1 MRAAIPATVFL
12 VVAVAVAVALRLPAD
27 VGDVARWLG
36 GWARLLPPYALLAAL
51 SAWRLARGSQLRALL
66 RFRPGDPS
74 LGIGIG
80 LALLLAAWLLS
91 RALLP
96 TDSAPHAWISS
107 LFLLAGDTSTPAAV
121 ACLLTLAVCDELTW
135 RGLVQAELDE
145 RLGPRRGWIA
155 CAALYACAHGPTLV
169 TLRDDVAGP
178 NPLLLLLALGAGL
191 CWGFLRARSG
201 RLIPA
206 ILSHA
211 AFAYLATQYL
221 ERFVA

>member
-1 MRAAIPATVFL
+1 MRAVPALVFL
-12 VVAVAVAVALRLPAD
+12 VVATAVVVALRLPTD
-27 VGDVARWLG
+27 IGDNARWLP
-36 GWARLLPPYALLAAL
+36 GWARLLPPYAVLAAL
-51 SAWRLARGSQLRALL
+51 SAWRLARRAQLRALL

-80 LALLLAAWLLS
+80 LALLLLAWLLS

-96 TDSAPHAWISS
+96 PDSAPHAWMVRV
-107 LFLLAGDTSTPAAV
+107 FLLAGDTSTPAAV
-121 ACLLTLAVCDELTW
+121 GCLLALTLCDELTW

-145 RLGPRRGWIA
+145 RFGARRGWIV
-155 CAALYACAHGPTLV
+155 CAALYAAAHAPTLV
-169 TLRDDVAGP
+169 TLRDDIAGP

-201 RLIPA
+201 RLVPA

-221 ERFVA
+221 DRFV